1 MPTDFE
7 FRITLDSDEQVDL
20 ATVRETLLDVERLL
34 KEIERELTGERSKAH
49 WRWAEAEVDLGFV
62 ASVNGVTADQLE
74 EVIEAARNGF
84 ERASLTPESAASV
97 EWPSAF
103 NAEAKRRA
111 ANILRRLTKL
121 ERITIGTPDTD
132 PLTIERANIGQVV
145 QAKPSRRRVHSAV
158 EGVLRMIAGGEK
170 TIRAGIRERGTGISV
185 TVTLDAERWHEQVR
199 EWWDRRVVVE
209 GQVAYSDDGRPLSIV
224 DVSDIRL
231 RPPGRPLRE
240 FEGAAPGLTGT
251 SDTDQFLDVARG
263 DE

>member
-7 FRITLDSDEQVDL
+7 FHVTLDADEQVDL
-20 ATVRETLLDVERLL
+20 ATVRQTLLDVERLL

-49 WRWAEAEVDLGFV
+49 WRWAEAEVELGFV

-74 EVIEAARNGF
+74 DVIETAREGF
-84 ERASLTPESAASV
+84 ERASQTPDDVTAV
-97 EWPSAF
+97 EWPGAF

-111 ANILRRLTKL
+111 SSILRRLTKL

-132 PLTIERANIGQVV
+132 PLTIEKANIGQVIH
-145 QAKPSRRRVHSAV
+145 ARPSRRRVHSAV
-158 EGVLRMIAGGEK
+158 EGVLRMIAGGDK

-185 TVTLDAERWHEQVR
+185 KVTLDAERWHELVR
-199 EWWDRRVVVE
+199 QWWDRRVVVE
-209 GQVAYSDDGRPLSIV
+209 GQVAYSDDGRPLSII

-231 RPPGRPLRE
+231 RPPGRPLKQ

-251 SDTDQFLDVARG
+251 SDTDEFLTVARG